1 MNTKNLLFN
10 IFTIIFAF
18 MQSTTV
24 IAMNGA
30 KKKKRNHSKLSQS
43 ADFSLS
49 STDSN
54 TEEPSNTIT
63 NSGTRL
69 RLIMQKRTYEAMP
82 QHVDDTEPNTLDIQ
96 AIDELDTLL
105 TEETITSS
113 AHLQDLVPQD
123 LVPQESTDEATEIIA
138 PTTENLCYLCDEE
151 APQPGQLQQLRII
164 KEQKT
169 LGCTQGTTHSHHYHD
184 HCLEQWLSTRVTCP
198 SCRQPIILTRKPRN
212 LHQAAEYGDRIALA
226 ELLTEE
232 TNTTVQDKDG
242 NTPLHIAAQ
251 WNCSEA
257 AQEIINYSN
266 AAINIRNK
274 AGETPLHIAIRY
286 NHLTSARVLL
296 NNGALT
302 TMLNNKQQTALHL
315 AVLNGKQQL
324 VELLILAGAAL
335 DNQDKAGNTALH
347 LAIQLE
353 LFDIASLLLNS
364 GCDRNLMNKKRQT
377 ALDIATAKR
386 NASLIQLL
394 NQSLS

>member
-1 MNTKNLLFN
+1 M
-10 IFTIIFAF
+10 FTCI
-18 MQSTTV
+18 QSITIT
-24 IAMNGA
+24 AMNN
-30 KKKKRNHSKLSQS
+30 KQNKKRNHAELSQI
-43 ADFSLS
+43 
-49 STDSN
+49 
-54 TEEPSNTIT
+54 TEKNREETRDTIT
-63 NSGTRL
+63 HSSRRL
-69 RLIMQKRTYEAMP
+69 RSITQKKTYEAMP
-82 QHVDDTEPNTLDIQ
+82 QTVDDTLNIQDIQ

-105 TEETITSS
+105 AQETISS
-113 AHLQDLVPQD
+113 GTHLQPLAA
-123 LVPQESTDEATEIIA
+123 QENTDEATEIIA

-151 APQPGQLQQLRII
+151 APQPGRLQQLRII
-164 KEQKT
+164 KEHKK

-212 LHQAAEYGDRIALA
+212 LHQAAEYGDSIAVA

-242 NTPLHIAAQ
+242 NTPLHIAAE
-251 WNCSEA
+251 WDCSEA

-274 AGETPLHIAIRY
+274 AGETPLHIAIRH

-296 NNGALT
+296 NNGALI

-315 AVLNGKQQL
+315 AVLNGNQQL

-335 DNQDKAGNTALH
+335 DAQDKAGNTALH

>member
-1 MNTKNLLFN
+1 MNKQNLLLI
-10 IFTIIFAF
+10 IFTIMFTCI
-18 MQSTTV
+18 QSITIT
-24 IAMNGA
+24 AMNN
-30 KKKKRNHSKLSQS
+30 KQNKKRNHAELSQI
-43 ADFSLS
+43 
-49 STDSN
+49 
-54 TEEPSNTIT
+54 TEKNREETRDTIT
-63 NSGTRL
+63 HSSRRL
-69 RLIMQKRTYEAMP
+69 RSITQKKTYEAMP
-82 QHVDDTEPNTLDIQ
+82 QTVDDTLNIQDIQ

-105 TEETITSS
+105 AQETISS
-113 AHLQDLVPQD
+113 GTHLQPLAA
-123 LVPQESTDEATEIIA
+123 QENTDEATEIIA

-184 HCLEQWLSTRVTCP
+184 HCLEQWLETRVTCP

-212 LHQAAEYGDRIALA
+212 LHQAAEYGDRIAVA

-232 TNTTVQDKDG
+232 TNTTAQDKDG
-242 NTPLHIAAQ
+242 NTPLHIAAL
-251 WNCSEA
+251 WDCSEA

-266 AAINIRNK
+266 AAINIPNK
-274 AGETPLHIAIRY
+274 ASETPLHIAIRH

-296 NNGALT
+296 DNGALT

-315 AVLNGKQQL
+315 AVLNGNQQL

-335 DNQDKAGNTALH
+335 DAQDKAGNTALH

-364 GCDRNLMNKKRQT
+364 DCDRNLMNKKRQT